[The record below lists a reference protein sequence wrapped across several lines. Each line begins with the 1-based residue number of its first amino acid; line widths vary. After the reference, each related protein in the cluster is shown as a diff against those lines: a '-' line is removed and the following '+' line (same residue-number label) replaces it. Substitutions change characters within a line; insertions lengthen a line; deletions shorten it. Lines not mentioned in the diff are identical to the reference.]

1 MLVYHTEEPRFILF
15 EIVFDNSGVLVLG
28 LKASHLHEESKKK
41 IYSSGVCLRWEYLSE
56 FSNTCK

>member
-28 LKASHLHEESKKK
+28 LKASHLHKKSKKK
-41 IYSSGVCLRWEYLSE
+41 KNV
-56 FSNTCK
+56 SNTLQEYI